1 VLSFLQLVLNV
12 FNSIAIPLRL
22 EQRFADILMYVKTT
36 PSFHKRPWFNDVCIE
51 METTGEQEK
60 ISYGQ
65 LHLLF
70 KALLQ
75 NVGAV
80 H

>member
-1 VLSFLQLVLNV
+1 V
-12 FNSIAIPLRL
+12 FNSIAIPLGPR
-22 EQRFADILMYVKTT
+22 QRFVDILMYVKTT
-36 PSFHKRPWFNDVCIE
+36 LSFHKRPWFNDVCIQ
-51 METTGEQEK
+51 METTGEQKK

-75 NVGAV
+75 NVGVV